1 MRSLLYHCLYD
12 FAGIVLLPCFNR
24 CFLSRSRLA
33 ALERLA
39 YDSKPQQ
46 SSMRFFMHIRWRIVC
61 SAAVLALG
69 LTTLTSWN
77 GVSASPQ
84 AGATKVAPPKTAEKK
99 PAKESATSELSIPNT
114 TLAINSSTPMSERVV
129 HYEIDAKYDAAKH
142 TIDANEVLTYHN
154 LTGQALDHFPF
165 HLYQNAFQPKATWV
179 REAKI
184 EGSRDTSYAKWEA
197 KEYGSEE
204 ITSFEVVGQGDLTKD
219 LQYIAPD
226 DGNKDDKTVVD
237 VHVPKPIAP
246 GAYVQF
252 KIAFHDQM
260 PETQARSGWKRDFLL
275 GGQWFPKVGVW
286 WHGAWNCH
294 QYHAT
299 TEFFADFGVYDV
311 KLTVPQYEVIG
322 ASGVE
327 VGNVNNPDGT
337 KTVTYHGDDIHDFAW
352 TVSPRFKVYESTY
365 QAQMG
370 PIKLRYLM
378 QPAHWSQA
386 ERHDRITRETLDRF
400 EKWYGPYPYKTLTVV
415 DPEPDSAAGGME
427 YPTFITGDSSW
438 FMPEGFHFLEVVVE
452 HEFGHQY
459 WYGMV
464 ATNEFEDAWM
474 DEGINSYTEVK
485 VLDSILGKTTSLI
498 NMAGITLGEREQ
510 QRIAYVANT
519 DFDALAEKAYD
530 FYNFNS
536 YGGVTYGKTA
546 SVLLTLEGMI
556 GEDTM
561 AKAMHTYFMKYRF
574 THPTK
579 EDFLKTI
586 EDVSGKNLR
595 WYFDQAVYGTQVM
608 DYEVLDVKSFP
619 VNWYEENK
627 DNKDTKKGTKDDT
640 LYQSYLTVHRKG
652 DFVIPVEIEIVFD
665 NGEKVREHW
674 DGQSRWTRFSYQ
686 KKAKVVSAE
695 IDPDHTVQIDRNA
708 FDKSYVVE
716 ENPKPTYKLSNYW
729 LFLTQLVSQVLAWW
743 SV

>member
-1 MRSLLYHCLYD
+1 MQIRWPLVGLIAALAFGATAFVHQKTAAAAPQTATPSAQTSLL
-12 FAGIVLLPCFNR
+12 AKNAPSGGI
-24 CFLSRSRLA
+24 
-33 ALERLA
+33 
-39 YDSKPQQ
+39 
-46 SSMRFFMHIRWRIVC
+46 
-61 SAAVLALG
+61 
-69 LTTLTSWN
+69 
-77 GVSASPQ
+77 
-84 AGATKVAPPKTAEKK
+84 
-99 PAKESATSELSIPNT
+99 SIPET
-114 TLAINSSTPMSERVV
+114 TLAINSPTPMSQRIV
-129 HYEIDAKYDAAKH
+129 HYEIDAKYDPKTH
-142 TIDANEVLTYHN
+142 SVDATEVLTYHN

-165 HLYQNAFQPKATWV
+165 HLYQNAFQPKSTWI

-184 EGSRDTSYAKWEA
+184 EGSRDTAYEKWEA

-204 ITSFEVVGQGDLTKD
+204 IKSLEVVGQGDLTGQ

-252 KIAFHDQM
+252 KIAFQTKF
-260 PETQARSGWKRDFLL
+260 PETQARSGWKRDFTL

-311 KLTVPQYEVIG
+311 KLTVPQNEILG
-322 ASGVE
+322 ASGVLVE
-327 VGNVNNPDGT
+327 EKNNADNT
-337 KTVTYHGDDIHDFAW
+337 KTATYHGDDIHDFAW
-352 TVSPRFKVYESTY
+352 TVSPRYKVRESVY

-370 PIKLRYLM
+370 PIKLRFLM

-386 ERHDRITRETLDRF
+386 ERHERITRQTLDHF
-400 EKWYGPYPYKTLTVV
+400 ERWYGPYPYKTLTVV

-427 YPTFITGDSSW
+427 YPTFITGETSW
-438 FMPEGFHFLEVVVE
+438 FMPDGLYLPEVVVE

-485 VLDSILGKTTSLI
+485 VLDSILGKNTSMLKI
-498 NMAGITLGEREQ
+498 ARATLGEREE
-510 QRIAYVANT
+510 QRLSYIGVA
-519 DFDALAEKAYD
+519 DRDAMAQKAYD
-530 FYNFNS
+530 YYSFNS
-536 YGGVTYGKTA
+536 YGGITYGKTA
-546 SVLLTLEGMI
+546 SVLLTLESTI

-561 AKAMHTYFMKYRF
+561 ARAMHAYFMKYRF

-586 EDVSGKNLR
+586 EDVAGQDLR
-595 WYFDQAVYGTQVM
+595 WYFNQAVYGSQVM
-608 DYEVLDVKSFP
+608 DYEVLKVDSFP
-619 VNWYEENK
+619 VNWFEDKKEKKVAKKNTHNK
-627 DNKDTKKGTKDDT
+627 DKDDT
-640 LYQSYLTVHRKG
+640 LYQSYVTVHRKD
-652 DFVIPVEIEIVFD
+652 DFVMPVVVEIKFD
-665 NGEKVREHW
+665 NGEKILEHW

-686 KKAKVVSAE
+686 KKAEVVSAE
-695 IDPDHTVQIDRNA
+695 LDPDHTVQIDRDDFNNS
-708 FDKSYVVE
+708 FVVE
-716 ENPKPTYKLSNYW
+716 PNSKPTNKLSNYW
-729 LFLTQLVSQVLAWW
+729 VFVTQWIGQALAWW
-743 SV
+743 AV